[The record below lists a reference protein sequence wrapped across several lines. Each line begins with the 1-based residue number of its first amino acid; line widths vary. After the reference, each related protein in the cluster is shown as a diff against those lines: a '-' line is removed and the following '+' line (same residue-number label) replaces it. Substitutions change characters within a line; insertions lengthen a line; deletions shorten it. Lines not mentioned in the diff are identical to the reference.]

1 MGAVAAG
8 ALIVIGIGLMI
19 RSIKFTDA
27 LKYGALFVGIAVI
40 LAELMKVLVNFWC
53 SMSFCQHVLLLAAA
67 VAFWVWRQ
75 NSQQSQ
81 K

>member
-19 RSIKFTDA
+19 RTLKPAEA
-27 LKYGALFVGIAVI
+27 LKYGAGFVGIAVV
-40 LAELMKVLVNFWC
+40 LAELMKVLINFWC

-67 VAFWVWRQ
+67 VAFWVWQQ